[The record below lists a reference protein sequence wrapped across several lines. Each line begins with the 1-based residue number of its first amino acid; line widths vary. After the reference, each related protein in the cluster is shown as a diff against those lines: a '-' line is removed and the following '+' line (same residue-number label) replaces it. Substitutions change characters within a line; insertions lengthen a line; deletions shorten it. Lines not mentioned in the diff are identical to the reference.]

1 MATTTFHRK
10 ARCWS
15 ALALLGL
22 LLAGF
27 RDRAGSGPALI
38 QPAGSG
44 LHLKKVDGLSAEFG
58 GSTWVA
64 GAVSAQWRL
73 GEGGHREDDISEV
86 VLVPTA
92 EAAKRL
98 PHFAR
103 YGVRE
108 IEIANEKEA
117 LARVFGAGD
126 ALRFSRRRS
135 RRCAPRGAPD
145 RPLRGRRRVRLA
157 LGARPSRPG
166 GSARTASPE
175 RRRGRRLLSAELS
188 ARVVP
193 VLPHGASPATV
204 MQHIAIHETPGGK
217 GYRLAGEGQRRTVR
231 PGRSEPA

>member
-10 ARCWS
+10 ARCLS

-64 GAVSAQWRL
+64 GAVSAKWPL

-92 EAAKRL
+92 DAAKRL

-117 LARVFGAGD
+117 LARVFGPDD
-126 ALRFSRRRS
+126 ALRFSRREVKTLRAKG
-135 RRCAPRGAPD
+135 RFLID
-145 RPLRGRRRVRLA
+145 RYEVGVECDWPWARARLVR
-157 LGARPSRPG
+157 
-166 GSARTASPE
+166 
-175 RRRGRRLLSAELS
+175 AE
-188 ARVVP
+188 V
-193 VLPHGASPATV
+193 
-204 MQHIAIHETPGGK
+204 
-217 GYRLAGEGQRRTVR
+217 
-231 PGRSEPA
+231 PGRHLRSGDADDGC